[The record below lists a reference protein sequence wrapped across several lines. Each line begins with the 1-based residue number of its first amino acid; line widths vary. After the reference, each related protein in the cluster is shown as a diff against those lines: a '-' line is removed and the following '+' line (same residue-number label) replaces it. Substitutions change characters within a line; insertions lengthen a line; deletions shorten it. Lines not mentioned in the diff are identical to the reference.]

1 MKEIKNVAFVKGI
14 RGTDDIL
21 VDGVPQV
28 AFIGRSNVGKSS
40 TINAVLSKKDLV
52 KVGKKP
58 GKTTEINFFSINN
71 KSAYLVDLPGYGYAK
86 LPPAERE
93 KLRKLILWYFM
104 YSEVKPYVVVLVLDV
119 KVGFSAIDKD
129 MLQTLLESGHR
140 IIIGVNKIDKL
151 NQKELSA
158 SLRKIQSDAEGVTVI
173 PYSSLTL
180 TGIDMLRDMVF
191 GTFLKSVK

>member
-104 YSEVKPYVVVLVLDV
+104 YSEVKPHVVVLVLDV

-140 IIIGVNKIDKL
+140 VIIGVNKIDKL

-180 TGIDMLRDMVF
+180 TGIDTLRDMVF
-191 GTFLKSVK
+191 GIFLKSVK